1 MKQVFDAIACE
12 AVESPSCGWF
22 NIRQMPHNC
31 GLLFSSYRVT
41 THLNCLVCPWP
52 PNWSLNSAAPR
63 RGSLIF
69 SAYKWDSNSLISV
82 PKWGSY
88 ISCCDEREGGHF
100 VSPWSQH
107 SVPNSLR
114 SSPVWCPKLDC
125 QLKALLTQTLQNVG
139 GIINST
145 FYLGNLFKSLDNQE
159 CTLFFLGVHFTGWG
173 WSTLLCKSTIFLLE
187 VWVRPNAPGLQV
199 FNSRMGRKRRIQVNH
214 WCRLGSAHKFFE
226 DCGGITLSLY
236 ICPQFSLIDLLWF
249 FIQTSFAFLWKL
261 DFSSSHLY
269 MASPLFC
276 KIFSMKCAST
286 FLCQWVIQLV
296 FIHLMDLQDFRSE

>member
-1 MKQVFDAIACE
+1 MVNVLVLTYEEDLHTNSQFYLGVFFMKQVFDAIACE

-41 THLNCLVCPWP
+41 THLNCLVCPCP
-52 PNWSLNSAAPR
+52 SNWSLNSAAPR

-100 VSPWSQH
+100 ISPWSQH

-125 QLKALLTQTLQNVG
+125 QLKTLLTQTLQNVG
-139 GIINST
+139 GVINST

-173 WSTLLCKSTIFLLE
+173 VVNSFMQIDDLLTGSLSQTKCTWSTSF
-187 VWVRPNAPGLQV
+187 
-199 FNSRMGRKRRIQVNH
+199 
-214 WCRLGSAHKFFE
+214 
-226 DCGGITLSLY
+226 
-236 ICPQFSLIDLLWF
+236 QF
-249 FIQTSFAFLWKL
+249 
-261 DFSSSHLY
+261 
-269 MASPLFC
+269 
-276 KIFSMKCAST
+276 
-286 FLCQWVIQLV
+286 
-296 FIHLMDLQDFRSE
+296 

>member
-1 MKQVFDAIACE
+1 MKQVSDAIACE

-100 VSPWSQH
+100 ISP
-107 SVPNSLR
+107 
-114 SSPVWCPKLDC
+114 
-125 QLKALLTQTLQNVG
+125 
-139 GIINST
+139 
-145 FYLGNLFKSLDNQE
+145 
-159 CTLFFLGVHFTGWG
+159 
-173 WSTLLCKSTIFLLE
+173 
-187 VWVRPNAPGLQV
+187 
-199 FNSRMGRKRRIQVNH
+199 
-214 WCRLGSAHKFFE
+214 
-226 DCGGITLSLY
+226 
-236 ICPQFSLIDLLWF
+236 
-249 FIQTSFAFLWKL
+249 
-261 DFSSSHLY
+261 
-269 MASPLFC
+269 
-276 KIFSMKCAST
+276 
-286 FLCQWVIQLV
+286 
-296 FIHLMDLQDFRSE
+296 